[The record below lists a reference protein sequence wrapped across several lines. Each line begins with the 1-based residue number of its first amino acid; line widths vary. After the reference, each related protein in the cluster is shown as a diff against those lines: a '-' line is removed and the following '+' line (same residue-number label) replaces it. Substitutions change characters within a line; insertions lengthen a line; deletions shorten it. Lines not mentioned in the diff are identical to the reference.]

1 MEIKGFGDP
10 NLERIN
16 QIHHISAFIKTMLET
31 MMDVLTSI
39 GNKTKVISV
48 LSDFMLIFPDDW
60 EFLPMT
66 TLFYGFYKD
75 HMLILN
81 AGQCLEHPEIL
92 DAILDA
98 FYINIEA
105 LALSTYDEGTE

>member
-1 MEIKGFGDP
+1 M
-10 NLERIN
+10 
-16 QIHHISAFIKTMLET
+16 
-31 MMDVLTSI
+31 
-39 GNKTKVISV
+39 
-48 LSDFMLIFPDDW
+48 SDYMLIFPNDW
-60 EFLPMT
+60 EYLPMT

-81 AGQCLEHPEIL
+81 TGQCVEHPEIL

-98 FYINIEA
+98 FYINIEG

>member
-10 NLERIN
+10 NLEKLN
-16 QIHHISAFIKTMLET
+16 QIHHVSMFIKTMLNT
-31 MMDVLTSI
+31 MMEVLASI
-39 GNKTKVISV
+39 GIETKIISV
-48 LSDFMLIFPDDW
+48 MSDYMLIFPNDW
-60 EFLPMT
+60 EYLPMT

-81 AGQCLEHPEIL
+81 VGQCVEHPEIL
-92 DAILDA
+92 DSILDA
-98 FYINIEA
+98 FYINIEG